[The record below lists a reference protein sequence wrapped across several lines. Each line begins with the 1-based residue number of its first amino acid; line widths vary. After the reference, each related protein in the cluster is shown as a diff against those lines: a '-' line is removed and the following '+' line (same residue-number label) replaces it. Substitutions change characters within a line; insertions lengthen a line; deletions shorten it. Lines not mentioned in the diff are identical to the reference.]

1 MKAQM
6 VEKTDK
12 LRPEQFIKGKQPWRV
27 AMVLDRFP
35 GPVPVA
41 DVVEA
46 VRKDGYENLLNDW
59 AKEHGGVAASVG
71 YHLRAMRRKGMVK
84 MNTYS
89 DAATPA
95 EEVAEVQDSI
105 ETTFALERD
114 PQNAIRTNISQLQD
128 GLKIIDDGK
137 ERSVPSGRID
147 ILAVAPDGTYVVVEL
162 KAGEADR
169 DAVGQILGYIGDL
182 LEEARGKVR
191 GILVAGDFT
200 ERAISASKAVPNLEL
215 IAYGFKFSFQNV
227 R

>member
-1 MKAQM
+1 
-6 VEKTDK
+6 
-12 LRPEQFIKGKQPWRV
+12 
-27 AMVLDRFP
+27 
-35 GPVPVA
+35 
-41 DVVEA
+41 
-46 VRKDGYENLLNDW
+46 
-59 AKEHGGVAASVG
+59 
-71 YHLRAMRRKGMVK
+71 MVK

-114 PQNAIRTNISQLQD
+114 LQNALRTNISQLQD

-169 DAVGQILGYIGDL
+169 DAVGQILG
-182 LEEARGKVR
+182 
-191 GILVAGDFT
+191 
-200 ERAISASKAVPNLEL
+200 
-215 IAYGFKFSFQNV
+215 
-227 R
+227 